1 MHSSIIMSTDNGAKA
16 PNMNDYYLV
25 AFTVTPASADACDLL
40 ASFLADA
47 GYESFEQDEVCP
59 GATMKAYVAAP
70 LFDKSA
76 TDMAIEA
83 LPFDIKVDY
92 TTEFVPGQDWNAEWE
107 RHYFKPIIV
116 GGKVVVHSSFH
127 TDIPKAEYDI
137 VIDPRMAFGT
147 GHHATTTLMM
157 KYILGAEM
165 NGKRLVDMGTGTGIL
180 AILSRMC
187 GASEVLA
194 IEIDPAAAENAVD
207 NVKINLP
214 DNNTEVTVRLGDAGL
229 LPDGFGADYFLANIN
244 RNTITNDIHRYASA
258 IRHGG
263 KLIVSGFYVEDRDII
278 RDKAEKSGFD
288 FVEADEID
296 RWSSM
301 VFIKR

>member
-1 MHSSIIMSTDNGAKA
+1 
-16 PNMNDYYLV
+16 MNDYYLV
-25 AFTVTPASADACDLL
+25 AFTVTPASTDACDLL

-47 GYESFEQDEVCP
+47 GYESFEQDEECP

-76 TDMAIEA
+76 TDMAVAA
-83 LPFDIKVDY
+83 LPFDLTVNY

-107 RHYFKPIIV
+107 RHYFKPIVI
-116 GGKVVVHSSFH
+116 GGKVAVHSSFH
-127 TDIPKAEYDI
+127 TNVPKAEYDI

-165 NGKRLVDMGTGTGIL
+165 EGKRVIDMGTGTGIL
-180 AILSRMC
+180 AILCRMC
-187 GASEVLA
+187 GAGEVLA

-207 NVKINLP
+207 NVNINLSG
-214 DNNTEVTVRLGDAGL
+214 NGKEVTVCLGDATL
-229 LPDGFGADYFLANIN
+229 LNPDFDADYFLANIN
-244 RNTITNDIHRYASA
+244 RNIITTDINRYAAA
-258 IRHGG
+258 IQSGG
-263 KLIVSGFYVEDRDII
+263 KLIVSGFYVEDRNII
-278 RDKAEKSGFD
+278 KDAAEKSGFD
-288 FVEADEID
+288 FVDADEMD